1 MSLLKDAV
9 VEAIKIMPENVR
21 AKDINNEIRLI
32 GQIIEEL
39 KETENIKTI
48 TTDEILKRVNLKI
61 QEC

>member
-32 GQIIEEL
+32 DQIIEEL
-39 KETENIKTI
+39 KETENIRTI
-48 TTDEILKRVNLKI
+48 TVDEILKRINLKI

>member
-32 GQIIEEL
+32 DQIIEEL
-39 KETENIKTI
+39 KETENIRTI
-48 TTDEILKRVNLKI
+48 TTDEILKRINLKI